1 MQLRYLKNLHPS
13 FDGMQKV
20 TAIAWSL
27 NHQRLAV
34 AGVDKIIH
42 LYDEFGEKQDR
53 FSTKPA
59 EKENKVYVVKA
70 IEFSP
75 DSTRLAIAQ
84 SDNII
89 FVYKLGPEWK
99 DKKSICN
106 KFPQQSSVTCMCWPS
121 KHPHDLVFGLAEG
134 RVKVGQIKSNRA
146 ATLYQTDSFV
156 VSVCEGPDGNSILS
170 GHLDGS
176 VYRFSF
182 ETENSAPIQT
192 KFCKI
197 AGCSITAL
205 AWGVRVVAAGN
216 DQIVRFFTPEGREH
230 QAIDYTSRSVKEFT
244 CARFNPSGESCVLG
258 NFNKF
263 FVYAWNA
270 RNKEWLEVC
279 EKEVQNMYTISSMC
293 WRPDGSRLVIGS
305 LCGSVDMFDAC
316 IRRAR
321 YKGQFEFTY
330 IALSQVIVKNLTSGA
345 RIVLKSS
352 VGFEIAKINIYQQ
365 RYLVAHTVESL
376 MLGDMHTCRLSEIP
390 WHHTNKKDEKFNFE
404 NPNVCMIFK
413 AGEMSLVEYGQ
424 NEILGC
430 ARTEHTSAHLISV
443 RIFQAVEDNRDVRV
457 IAHLLDVQT
466 IRVSDLTTGQT
477 LAVISY
483 DTKIDWLELNA
494 HATKLLFRD
503 KRRQLHLY
511 DIQTQSRVTLLNY
524 CKYVQWVP
532 DSDVVVAQN
541 RGQLCVWYSINAP
554 DRVNL
559 HDIKGDVEEI
569 ERSTGRTIVIV
580 DEGVNTVEYELDE
593 ALINFGSCLERK
605 QYGKAVSILE
615 ELPLTPETEAM
626 WRSLAEVCMQDLAA
640 LPVAERCY
648 AILGDVAKS
657 RFIHKINKIVLKT
670 DGPPPPIIDAKLAM
684 MQKQFGRAEAILLD
698 IGDLE
703 GAMHMYQELHK
714 YDEAIRLAEKK
725 NHPNVLNLKGSY
737 LQWLLST
744 QQEEK
749 AGELQEREG
758 NYQKA
763 IELYLRGG
771 MATKAAG
778 LVNRYN
784 ANYSQELLLKIAASL
799 ATCGM
804 HDRAGELFERM
815 GLVQQA
821 MDAYKKGHG
830 YRQAVELAKAQQ
842 PGAVVQLEELWG
854 DWLVSQKQM
863 DAAINHYIEAGCSL
877 KAIDAAIS
885 ARQWHKAEQLLESIT
900 NDPNVSLPYYEKLAQ
915 HYAGSRQLE
924 AAERSYV
931 KAGKPQKAVQVY
943 IEYALYEKAH
953 RLAKQMMSNGD
964 RCDLYVSLAQKL
976 EAQSKFSEAEQ
987 LYVMVNEYDQA
998 IHMYKKRE
1006 DYEQMIRLVAKYRK
1020 ELLNETYKHIAEQ
1033 YEMKGNLKKAEHY
1046 FIEAGMWTQAMSM
1059 YRQLDKWEEAQ
1070 RVAKIHGGKAA
1081 FEKVV
1086 MAQARETFQES
1097 GVEAG
1102 TQFLAKHGLTEKAI
1116 DYALEHGNF
1125 THAFEL
1131 AQRSC
1136 PQKITEIHY
1145 KKAIVYEDNGQFKLA
1160 EDDFVKGAKPREAV
1174 EMYMH
1179 QLDWTNALRVAEQ
1192 YDQAF
1197 ISEVQIAQAKDCIE
1211 HKNYQQA
1218 EQLFIQARKPEMAVQ
1233 LYTSKGMNNE
1243 AMRVCKKHCP
1253 HMLSDL
1259 MDNVHDTHNFDK
1271 GGRPGGSNLI
1281 DGSLEDILDSARIFE
1296 ETGAYSRAID
1306 AYLSVNESMTSNE
1319 DQLEEI
1325 WENAVRLAMRHS
1337 PVERYPEVVT
1347 QVAQRLT
1354 HISRFEAA
1362 AELYESVDGCQR
1374 EAILCYIS
1382 AQAWDKAKMVAKTQM
1397 PDMLPTVEERYRQS
1411 LVASGDGEEL
1421 VRSGDVSVALDMYAR
1436 QGDWKSCLD
1445 LAEQSAPNLLG
1456 HYVIQAAKIQSQH
1469 QEINEACQ
1477 LLVRYGPPKDAANF
1491 PLYKLLCHDMVQDYK
1506 PDCCALLYQFL
1517 RKLLSNVGE
1526 TVPAAPGLFDK
1537 SITIN
1542 KEFYN
1547 NLLVSHYLNIKEHL
1561 RAKQSSKNMQANV
1574 SVSMLRYCTELPVDR
1589 AFYEAGCECKG
1600 AGMVSMAFFFLNRYL
1615 DIVDAIDDQQEID
1628 NTDFLDTDIP
1638 SPYETELP
1646 EKQCKPPEK
1655 IEEIRDWV
1663 LGWSVDP
1670 NVQQKM
1676 ETRPCNKCHQPIYIA
1691 TLKCQHCNS
1700 CYDPCII
1707 TGFPVLRPDRVECT
1721 GCHVAANRDDWNTYL
1736 MQFKTCPW
1744 CHIAQNPV
1752 Y

>member
-1 MQLRYLKNLHPS
+1 MQLRYLKNLQPS
-13 FDGMQKV
+13 IDGMQKV

-34 AGVDKIIH
+34 ASVDKIVH

-59 EKENKVYVVKA
+59 EKENRVYVVKS

-75 DSTRLAIAQ
+75 DSTKLAVGQ

-89 FVYKLGPEWK
+89 FVYKLGTEWK

-106 KFPQQSSVTCMCWPS
+106 KFPQASSVTCMCWPA
-121 KHPHDLVFGLAEG
+121 KHPQDLVFGLAEG
-134 RVKVGQIKSNRA
+134 RVKVGQIKSNRT

-176 VYRFSF
+176 IYRFSF
-182 ETENSAPIQT
+182 ETDNSAPIQQ

-197 AGCSITAL
+197 QGCCITAL

-216 DQIVRFFTPEGREH
+216 DQMVRFFTNEGREH
-230 QAIDYTSRSVKEFT
+230 QSIDYTNRGVKEFT

-263 FVYAWNA
+263 FVYSWHA
-270 RNKEWLEVC
+270 RNKEWQEVC
-279 EKEVQNMYTISSMC
+279 AKEICNMYTITAMC

-316 IRRAR
+316 LRRAR

-345 RIVLKSS
+345 RIVLKST
-352 VGFEIAKINIYQQ
+352 VGFEITKINIYQQ

-390 WHHTNKKDEKFNFE
+390 WHHTVAKDEKFNFD
-404 NPNVCMIFK
+404 NPDVAMIFK
-413 AGEMSLVEYGQ
+413 SGEMSLVEYGQ

-443 RIFQAVEDNRDVRV
+443 RIFTLNDIDVRI

-477 LAVISY
+477 LAIVTY
-483 DTKIDWLELNA
+483 DTKIDWLELNGQ
-494 HATKLLFRD
+494 ATKLLFRD

-511 DIQTQSRVTLLNY
+511 DIQTQTRVTLLNY

-554 DRVNL
+554 DRCNL

-569 ERSTGRTIVIV
+569 ERTTGRTIVIV

-605 QYGKAVSILE
+605 QYAKAVDILE

-626 WRSLAEVCMQDLAA
+626 WRSLVEVCMEDLNA

-648 AILGDVAKS
+648 AVLGDVSKS
-657 RFIHKINKIVLKT
+657 RFLHKVNKLVMAAQG
-670 DGPPPPIIDAKLAM
+670 GPMPPIIEAKLAM
-684 MQKQFGRAEAILLD
+684 LQKQFGRAEAIMLD
-698 IGDLE
+698 CGDLE
-703 GAMHMYQELHK
+703 GAMQMYQELHK
-714 YDEAIRLAEKK
+714 YDESIRLAEKK
-725 NHPNVLNLKGSY
+725 NHPNVQHLKESY

-758 NYQKA
+758 NFQKA

-771 MATKAAG
+771 MAAKAAA
-778 LVNRYN
+778 LVSRHN

-830 YRQAVELAKAQQ
+830 YRQAVDLAKHAQ
-842 PGAVVQLEELWG
+842 PGAVVQLEEMWG
-854 DWLVSQKQM
+854 DWLVAQKQV

-877 KAIDAAIS
+877 KAIDATIA
-885 ARQWHKAEQLLESIT
+885 ARQWHKAEQLLETTT
-900 NDPNVSLPYYEKLAQ
+900 NDPNVALPYYEKLGQ
-915 HYAGSRQLE
+915 HYANSRQLE
-924 AAERSYV
+924 AAERSFI
-931 KAGKPQKAVQVY
+931 KAGKPQSAVQMY
-943 IEYALYEKAH
+943 IEHAQYDKAH
-953 RLAKQMMSNGD
+953 RLAKQVMSIAE

-976 EAQSKFSEAEQ
+976 EKQSKYTEAEQ

-1006 DYEQMIRLVAKYRK
+1006 DYEQMLRLVSKHRK
-1020 ELLNETYKHIAEQ
+1020 ELLTETYKHIAEQ
-1033 YEMKGNLKKAEHY
+1033 YEVKGNLKKAEHY
-1046 FIEAGMWTQAMSM
+1046 FVEAGMWTQAMAM
-1059 YRQLDKWEEAQ
+1059 YRQLDKWDEAQ

-1086 MAQARETFQES
+1086 MAQARETFQDS

-1125 THAFEL
+1125 VHAFEL

-1136 PQKITEIHY
+1136 PQKVPEIHY
-1145 KKAIVYEDNGQFKLA
+1145 KKAIANEDNGQFKLA
-1160 EDDFVKGAKPREAV
+1160 EEDFVKANKPREAV
-1174 EMYMH
+1174 EMYIH
-1179 QLDWTNALRVAEQ
+1179 QQDWTNALRVAGE
-1192 YDQAF
+1192 YDPTHVP
-1197 ISEVQIAQAKDCIE
+1197 EVRIQQAKDCIE
-1211 HKNYQQA
+1211 NKNYSAA
-1218 EQLFIQARKPEMAVQ
+1218 EQLFILANKANLAVQ
-1233 LYTSKGMNNE
+1233 MYSSRRQMSD
-1243 AMRVCKKHCP
+1243 AIRVCKKHCP
-1253 HMLSDL
+1253 HMLSEVADSYGEG
-1259 MDNVHDTHNFDK
+1259 DK
-1271 GGRPGGSNLI
+1271 NYEKGAGAVAPM
-1281 DGSLEDILDSARIFE
+1281 DGSLEDILDSARVYE

-1306 AYLSVNESMTSNE
+1306 AYLSVNDTMTSNE

-1325 WENAVRLAMRHS
+1325 WENAVRLAMRHV
-1337 PVERYPEVVT
+1337 VERYPEVLT
-1347 QVAQRLT
+1347 QVAQRLS
-1354 HISRFEAA
+1354 HISRYEAA

-1374 EAILCYIS
+1374 EAINCYIS
-1382 AQAWDKAKMVAKTQM
+1382 AQAWDKAKTVARMQQ
-1397 PDMLPTVEERYRQS
+1397 PDMLATVEARYRQS

-1421 VRSGDVSVALDMYAR
+1421 VRSGDVSAALDMYAR
-1436 QGDWKSCLD
+1436 QGDWATCLN
-1445 LAEQSAPNLLG
+1445 LAEQQAPNLLG

-1469 QEINEACQ
+1469 QEVEEACQ

-1491 PLYKLLCHDMVQDYK
+1491 SLYKLICHELVQEAKVERYN
-1506 PDCCALLYQFL
+1506 LVLQFL
-1517 RKLLSNVGE
+1517 RKLVS
-1526 TVPAAPGLFDK
+1526 APGDLYPIPPGPRAQDAVFA
-1537 SITIN
+1537 
-1542 KEFYN
+1542 KEFFP
-1547 NLLVSHYLNIKEHL
+1547 NLLVAHYLCL
-1561 RAKQSSKNMQANV
+1561 REQLKMKQGFTSIIARV
-1574 SVSMLRYCTELPVDR
+1574 SVAILRYCTELPVDR
-1589 AFYEAGCECKG
+1589 AFYEAGFECKQ
-1600 AGMVSMAFFFLNRYL
+1600 AGMLSMAFFFLNRYL
-1615 DIVDAIDDQQEID
+1615 DIVDAIEDQQEID

-1646 EKQCKPPEK
+1646 EKQCLELDR

-1663 LGWSVDP
+1663 LGWSVDAK
-1670 NVQQKM
+1670 VEQKM
-1676 ETRPCNKCHQPIYIA
+1676 ETRQCIKCSHSIYIA
-1691 TLKCQHCNS
+1691 SLRCSHCQVN
-1700 CYDPCII
+1700 YDPCVI
-1707 TGFPVLRPDRVECT
+1707 TGYPVSRVDRVECT
-1721 GCHVAANRDDWNTYL
+1721 NCHVVANRDDWNVYL
-1736 MQFKTCPW
+1736 GQFKACPW
-1744 CHIAQNPV
+1744 CSVSQNPL